1 MKKVVVSKE
10 IGVIAEGNMA
20 AARHSC
26 RYIRFVCDSRLLELR
41 LTLFVERKLFNFNSI
56 NRTEQ
61 RVTILLIEGAACL
74 IRSHVLVHL
83 FTHLQTTAYGACAET
98 FVSAVLSVLLIA
110 VKLL

>member
-1 MKKVVVSKE
+1 M
-10 IGVIAEGNMA
+10 
-20 AARHSC
+20 
-26 RYIRFVCDSRLLELR
+26 RFAIVRIETNSFHGE
-41 LTLFVERKLFNFNSI
+41 KAIFNSI

-83 FTHLQTTAYGACAET
+83 FQTTAYGACAET

>member
-1 MKKVVVSKE
+1 M
-10 IGVIAEGNMA
+10 
-20 AARHSC
+20 
-26 RYIRFVCDSRLLELR
+26 RFAIVRIETNSFHGE
-41 LTLFVERKLFNFNSI
+41 KAIFNSI